1 MERTKQLTVS
11 LSNQPGTLAKVC
23 RALADGDV
31 NIMAISV
38 VDAREACLVR
48 LIVDDARAGAKVL
61 EALKIEVVQTPV
73 RLIELPNK
81 VGALA
86 EMLERLAA
94 RKVNVD
100 FLYGSVSPGVNDSV
114 LVMEARSEK

>member
-11 LSNQPGTLAKVC
+11 LPNKPGALAKVC

-38 VDAREACLVR
+38 VDATETCLVR
-48 LIVDDARAGAKVL
+48 MIVDDARSGVKVL
-61 EALKIEVVQTPV
+61 EDLKLEVVETPV

-86 EMLERLAA
+86 EMMERLAQ

-100 FLYGSVSPGVNDSV
+100 FVYGSVAPGANDSV
-114 LVMEARSEK
+114 LVMEARSAK

>member
-1 MERTKQLTVS
+1 MERAKQLTVS
-11 LSNQPGTLAKVC
+11 LPNKPGTLAKVC

-38 VDAREACLVR
+38 VDATEACLVR
-48 LIVDDARAGAKVL
+48 LIVDDARSGVKVL
-61 EALKIEVVQTPV
+61 EDLKLEVVETPV

-86 EMLERLAA
+86 EMMERLAQ

-100 FLYGSVSPGVNDSV
+100 FLYGSVAPGANDSV
-114 LVMEARSEK
+114 LVMEARSQK

>member
-11 LSNQPGTLAKVC
+11 LPNQPGTLARVC

-48 LIVDDARAGAKVL
+48 LIVDDARAGASVL
-61 EALKIEVVQTPV
+61 EELKLDVVQTPV
-73 RLIELPNK
+73 RLIELTNK

-86 EMLERLAA
+86 EMLERLAH

-100 FLYGSVSPGVNDSV
+100 FLYGSVSPGANDSV
-114 LVMEARSEK
+114 LVMEAHSEK

>member
-11 LSNQPGTLAKVC
+11 LPNKPGMLAKVC

-38 VDAREACLVR
+38 VDATETCLVR
-48 LIVDDARAGAKVL
+48 MIVDDGGSGAKVL
-61 EALKIEVVQTPV
+61 EDLKLEVVETPV

-86 EMLERLAA
+86 EMMERLAQ

-100 FLYGSVSPGVNDSV
+100 FVYGSVAPGANDSV
-114 LVMEARSEK
+114 LVMEARLAK

>member
-11 LSNQPGTLAKVC
+11 LPNKPGMLAKVC

-38 VDAREACLVR
+38 VDATEACLVR
-48 LIVDDARAGAKVL
+48 IIVDDARAGVKVL
-61 EALKIEVVQTPV
+61 EDLKLEVTQTPV

-86 EMLERLAA
+86 EMMERLAQ

-100 FLYGSVSPGVNDSV
+100 FVYGSVSPGASESV
-114 LVMEARSEK
+114 LVMEAKSEK

>member
-11 LSNQPGTLAKVC
+11 LPNQPGTLAKVC

-48 LIVDDARAGAKVL
+48 IIVDDARAGVKVL
-61 EALKIEVVQTPV
+61 EDLKLEVTQTPV

-86 EMLERLAA
+86 EMLERLAL

-100 FLYGSVSPGVNDSV
+100 FLYGSVSLGANDSV

>member
-11 LSNQPGTLAKVC
+11 LPNKPGTLAKVC

-31 NIMAISV
+31 NIMAISI
-38 VDAREACLVR
+38 VDATETCLVR
-48 LIVDDARAGAKVL
+48 MIVDDARSGAKVL
-61 EALKIEVVQTPV
+61 EDLKLEVVETPV

-86 EMLERLAA
+86 EMMERLAQ

-100 FLYGSVSPGVNDSV
+100 FVYGSVAPGANDSV
-114 LVMEARSEK
+114 LVMEARSAK

>member
-11 LSNQPGTLAKVC
+11 LPNKPGTLAKVC

-38 VDAREACLVR
+38 VDATEACLVR
-48 LIVDDARAGAKVL
+48 LIVDDARSGVKVL
-61 EALKIEVVQTPV
+61 EDLKLEVVQTPV

-86 EMLERLAA
+86 EMMERLAQ

-100 FLYGSVSPGVNDSV
+100 FVFGSVAPGANDSV
-114 LVMEARSEK
+114 LVMEARSAK

>member
-11 LSNQPGTLAKVC
+11 LPNKPGMLAKVC

-38 VDAREACLVR
+38 VDATEACLVR
-48 LIVDDARAGAKVL
+48 VIVDDARAGAKVL
-61 EALKIEVVQTPV
+61 EDLGLEVTQTPV

-86 EMLERLAA
+86 EMMERLGQ

-100 FLYGSVSPGVNDSV
+100 FVYGSVSPGANDSV
-114 LVMEARSEK
+114 LVMEAKSAK

>member
-11 LSNQPGTLAKVC
+11 LPNRPGALAKVC

-38 VDAREACLVR
+38 VDATEACLVR
-48 LIVDDARAGAKVL
+48 LIVDDARSGVKVL
-61 EALKIEVVQTPV
+61 EDLKLEVVQTPV
-73 RLIELPNK
+73 RLVELPNK

-86 EMLERLAA
+86 EMMERLAQ

-100 FLYGSVSPGVNDSV
+100 FVFGSVAPGANDSV
-114 LVMEARSEK
+114 LVMEARSAK

>member
-1 MERTKQLTVS
+1 MERTKQLTVA
-11 LSNQPGTLAKVC
+11 LPNQPGTLAKVC

-48 LIVDDARAGAKVL
+48 IIVDDARLAAKML
-61 EALKIEVVQTPV
+61 EDLKLEVVQTPV

-86 EMLERLAA
+86 EMLERLAL
-94 RKVNVD
+94 RKVNVN
-100 FLYGSVSPGVNDSV
+100 FLYGSVSPGANDSV

>member
-1 MERTKQLTVS
+1 MERAKQLTVS
-11 LSNQPGTLAKVC
+11 LPNKPGTLAKVC

-38 VDAREACLVR
+38 VDATEACLVR
-48 LIVDDARAGAKVL
+48 IIVDDARSGAKVL
-61 EALKIEVVQTPV
+61 EDLKLEVVETPV

-86 EMLERLAA
+86 EMMERLAQ

-100 FLYGSVSPGVNDSV
+100 FLYGSVAPGANDSV
-114 LVMEARSEK
+114 LVMEARSQK